1 MESRVLLSLDG
12 ERGEIHWRRAEIND
26 FRGCRERPAKER
38 ACIGEIFFYSFLKKL
53 IFHSFFEKMN
63 KISCFFRQRYAKEF
77 QNVM

>member
-38 ACIGEIFFYSFLKKL
+38 ACIGEIFFYSFLKKINFL
-53 IFHSFFEKMN
+53 FIFEKTN